1 MDKSKIQKVNKA
13 LIATVFASSGIAVVV
28 PPPKAA
34 AASSPFTDINQYS
47 DNYNEILKLY
57 SQGVMSGFADN
68 TFRPDVSVTR
78 GEAAKMLATA
88 LKLDTKISKI
98 LTIRMFQRAISIINT
113 WRPCK
118 MQALCLA
125 IQTARLCQMKC

>member
-1 MDKSKIQKVNKA
+1 M
-13 LIATVFASSGIAVVV
+13 IATVFASSGIAAVVS
-28 PPPKAA
+28 PPKAA
-34 AASSPFTDINQYS
+34 AATSPFTDINQYS

-88 LKLDTKISKI
+88 LKLDTKNIQDPYYKDVPKGNQYYKYVAALQNAGIMSGYSNGMFMPNEV
-98 LTIRMFQRAISIINT
+98 LTRGN
-113 WRPCK
+113 
-118 MQALCLA
+118 
-125 IQTARLCQMKC
+125 

>member
-1 MDKSKIQKVNKA
+1 M
-13 LIATVFASSGIAVVV
+13 IATVFASSGIAAVVS
-28 PPPKAA
+28 PPKAKLA
-34 AASSPFTDINQYS
+34 TSPFTDINQYS

-78 GEAAKMLATA
+78 GEAKMLATA

-98 LTIRMFQRAISIINT
+98 LTIRMFQRAINIINT
-113 WRPCK
+113 
-118 MQALCLA
+118 
-125 IQTARLCQMKC
+125 